1 MNDFC
6 TEHAKMSFPFPIF
19 VYTYLTHLPQKENRV
34 LQLYKHPG
42 GFASPK
48 CYSCMQAL
56 GSEGFAN

>member
-6 TEHAKMSFPFPIF
+6 IEHAKMSFPFPIS
-19 VYTYLTHLPQKENRV
+19 VYTYLTYLPQKENRV
-34 LQLYKHPG
+34 LQLYKQPG
-42 GFASPK
+42 GFPSAK